1 MSDPVL
7 CKICGIYSV
16 FLGFFFCFSAALRG
30 GHAFVLYLYSFVKR
44 RSSKKAENV
53 EIHWWTVVKSACTH
67 SLQFV
72 VADSFSQPIFLIFFL
87 VSNKLSVNKS
97 VSLFSA

>member
-53 EIHWWTVVKSACTH
+53 EIH
-67 SLQFV
+67 
-72 VADSFSQPIFLIFFL
+72 
-87 VSNKLSVNKS
+87 
-97 VSLFSA
+97 